1 MEHSNDGAL
10 GKSWRGRS
18 TEDTPHNNFKVPS
31 HSPPPRQKQAM
42 VAAVQALQALG
53 PQPVQRPANF
63 FLQSKGVNALDFA
76 GHTVSVPNT
85 PLFSVKAVT
94 TEIKEC
100 FNKTQLTN
108 FHKTTFNLSSTLLFL
123 SPFISFFSPKYRR

>member
-18 TEDTPHNNFKVPS
+18 TEDTPTNNFKVPS
-31 HSPPPRQKQAM
+31 HSPPPQQKQAM
-42 VAAVQALQALG
+42 VAAVQALQA
-53 PQPVQRPANF
+53 PVQKPANF
-63 FLQSKGVNALDFA
+63 SLQSKGVNALGFA
-76 GHTVSVPNT
+76 GHTVSVPTT

-123 SPFISFFSPKYRR
+123 SPFISFFSSKYRRQINK

>member
-1 MEHSNDGAL
+1 MMEPLASHGGA
-10 GKSWRGRS
+10 GVER
-18 TEDTPHNNFKVPS
+18 TPPPNFKVPS
-31 HSPPPRQKQAM
+31 HSPPPQQNRPI

-63 FLQSKGVNALDFA
+63 FLQSKGVNALGFA

-85 PLFSVKAVT
+85 PLFSAKAVT

-100 FNKTQLTN
+100 FNKTQIQTSTKPHLT
-108 FHKTTFNLSSTLLFL
+108 LAAL
-123 SPFISFFSPKYRR
+123 